1 MRIGP
6 TEYST
11 DKQMSLLGKIHLC
24 LVVTMVIIIIYY
36 SINEN
41 VLGQQLM
48 NNTDN
53 LETIIQQ
60 NNRIIQQ
67 NDETAIQ
74 VRADTY
80 ISTIALLVSIALVI
94 YGFQLSRGGK
104 TTQKVK
110 RHYQIIILSLVVP
123 VFILITVAWFAWSI
137 ENEFMYPHYN
147 IMVSL
152 LIIPALLVIIL
163 MFKGAIVG
171 NGQSTDLANTKNE

>member
-1 MRIGP
+1 MNLPGRI
-6 TEYST
+6 
-11 DKQMSLLGKIHLC
+11 LLW
-24 LVVTMVIIIIYY
+24 LVVTTVIIIIYY
-36 SINEN
+36 SVNEN
-41 VLGQQLM
+41 VLGQQEQPA

-104 TTQKVK
+104 ITQKVK
-110 RHYQIIILSLVVP
+110 RHYQVIILSLVVP
-123 VFILITVAWFAWSI
+123 VFILVTAAWFAWSI
-137 ENEFMYPHYN
+137 ENRFMYPHYN

-171 NGQSTDLANTKNE
+171 DDQSTDSANTKNE

>member
-1 MRIGP
+1 MNLPGRI
-6 TEYST
+6 
-11 DKQMSLLGKIHLC
+11 LLR
-24 LVVTMVIIIIYY
+24 LVVTTVIIIIYY

-41 VLGQQLM
+41 VLGQQQQPA

-104 TTQKVK
+104 ITQKVK
-110 RHYQIIILSLVVP
+110 RHYQVIILSLVVP
-123 VFILITVAWFAWSI
+123 VFILVTAAWFAWSI
-137 ENEFMYPHYN
+137 ENRFMYPHYN

-152 LIIPALLVIIL
+152 LVIPALLVIIL

-171 NGQSTDLANTKNE
+171 DDQSTDSANTINE

>member
-1 MRIGP
+1 MNLPGGI
-6 TEYST
+6 
-11 DKQMSLLGKIHLC
+11 LLW
-24 LVVTMVIIIIYY
+24 LVVTTVIIIIYY

-41 VLGQQLM
+41 VLGQQQQPA

-104 TTQKVK
+104 ITQKVK
-110 RHYQIIILSLVVP
+110 RHYQVIILSLVVP
-123 VFILITVAWFAWSI
+123 VFILVTAAWFAWSI
-137 ENEFMYPHYN
+137 ENRFMYPHYN

-171 NGQSTDLANTKNE
+171 DDQSTDSANTKNE

>member
-1 MRIGP
+1 MNLPGRI
-6 TEYST
+6 
-11 DKQMSLLGKIHLC
+11 LLC
-24 LVVTMVIIIIYY
+24 LVVATVIIIIYY

-41 VLGQQLM
+41 VLGQQQQPT

-80 ISTIALLVSIALVI
+80 ISTIALLVSISLVI

-104 TTQKVK
+104 ITQKVK
-110 RHYQIIILSLVVP
+110 RHYQVIILSLVVP
-123 VFILITVAWFAWSI
+123 VFILVTVAWFAWSI
-137 ENEFMYPHYN
+137 ENGFMYPHYN

-171 NGQSTDLANTKNE
+171 DDQPTDSANTKNE

>member
-1 MRIGP
+1 MNLPGRI
-6 TEYST
+6 
-11 DKQMSLLGKIHLC
+11 LLW
-24 LVVTMVIIIIYY
+24 LVVTTVIIIIYY

-41 VLGQQLM
+41 VLGQQQQQHPA

-104 TTQKVK
+104 ITQKVK
-110 RHYQIIILSLVVP
+110 RHYQVIILSLVVP
-123 VFILITVAWFAWSI
+123 VFILVTAAWFAWSI
-137 ENEFMYPHYN
+137 ENRFMYPHYN

-171 NGQSTDLANTKNE
+171 DDQSTDSANTKNE